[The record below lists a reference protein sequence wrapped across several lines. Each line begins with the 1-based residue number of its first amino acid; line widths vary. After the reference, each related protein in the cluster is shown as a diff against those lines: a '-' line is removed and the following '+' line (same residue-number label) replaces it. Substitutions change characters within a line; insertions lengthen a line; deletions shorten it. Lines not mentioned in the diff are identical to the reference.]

1 MFLGDRFYVV
11 VHACRRLFAFS
22 RSKTRYGTEIGC
34 FNERN
39 YTPYNSPPLSTHT
52 HTTAPKARGPQIE
65 RGQKRGGEGEGKG
78 AKGELLDNTRLVR
91 TSLCTWILIGLRDY
105 WSK

>member
-1 MFLGDRFYVV
+1 MLLFTRVV
-11 VHACRRLFAFS
+11 AFS
-22 RSKTRYGTEIGC
+22 PFHARKRDTGRRSVVLTSGTIL
-34 FNERN
+34 RI
-39 YTPYNSPPLSTHT
+39 THPLYLHT

-105 WSK
+105 